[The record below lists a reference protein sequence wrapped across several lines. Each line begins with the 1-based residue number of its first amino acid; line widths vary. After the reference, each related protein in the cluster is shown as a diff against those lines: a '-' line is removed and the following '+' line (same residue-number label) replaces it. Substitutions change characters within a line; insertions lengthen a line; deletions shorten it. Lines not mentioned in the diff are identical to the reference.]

1 MTTDR
6 ELMQQAL
13 DALEQ
18 MAKEGWLLH
27 GPEGMD
33 EAQTKCIQSLEALR
47 ARLAQP
53 EQEPVAQ
60 VDYNERGNIC
70 WLFGKQV
77 PDKTLLY
84 TAPPQS
90 EWQNAALRLG
100 EELSTV
106 GPDGYYNMSASE
118 WLDWAM
124 KHITPARIEQEPVA
138 WVTTWN
144 EHGDAGVELHWAKH
158 DKGLSSKHTPL
169 FYKSATN
176 TNLNPI
182 GWLYQTNNT
191 WEQFSFI
198 EPPDDAY
205 DEGSLVPVYTA
216 PPQREWQ
223 GLTDEEL
230 SLLWVNYHGDNCLA
244 DGRILSYE
252 QAIQAKLKEKHE
264 KF

>member
-1 MTTDR
+1 MTDR
-6 ELMQQAL
+6 ELMQRAL

-138 WVTTWN
+138 W
-144 EHGDAGVELHWAKH
+144 
-158 DKGLSSKHTPL
+158 
-169 FYKSATN
+169 
-176 TNLNPI
+176 
-182 GWLYQTNNT
+182 
-191 WEQFSFI
+191 FI
-198 EPPDDAY
+198 EGTYADGTPSFAQVCETDPEFY
-205 DEGSLVPVYTA
+205 VPLYAA
-216 PPQREWQ
+216 PPQREWK
-223 GLTDEEL
+223 GLTVDEFYDL
-230 SLLWVNYHGDNCLA
+230 DDV
-244 DGRILSYE
+244 GRKMILEYGRLVE
-252 QAIQAKLKEKHE
+252 AKLKEKNAA
-264 KF
+264 

>member
-1 MTTDR
+1 
-6 ELMQQAL
+6 
-13 DALEQ
+13 
-18 MAKEGWLLH
+18 
-27 GPEGMD
+27 
-33 EAQTKCIQSLEALR
+33 
-47 ARLAQP
+47 
-53 EQEPVAQ
+53 VAQ

-138 WVTTWN
+138 W
-144 EHGDAGVELHWAKH
+144 
-158 DKGLSSKHTPL
+158 
-169 FYKSATN
+169 
-176 TNLNPI
+176 
-182 GWLYQTNNT
+182 
-191 WEQFSFI
+191 FI
-198 EPPDDAY
+198 EGTYADGTPSFAQVCETDPEFY
-205 DEGSLVPVYTA
+205 VPLYTA

-223 GLTDEEL
+223 GLTEEDLSVCDEDG
-230 SLLWVNYHGDNCLA
+230 VILA
-244 DGRILSYE
+244 RYWE
-252 QAIQAKLKEKHE
+252 AKLKEKNNG
-264 KF
+264 